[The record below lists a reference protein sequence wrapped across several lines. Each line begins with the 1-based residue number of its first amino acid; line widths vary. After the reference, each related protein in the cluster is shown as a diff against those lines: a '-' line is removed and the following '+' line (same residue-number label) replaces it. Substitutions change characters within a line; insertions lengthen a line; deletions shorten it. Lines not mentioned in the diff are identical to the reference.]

1 MAAMEPAD
9 ESSADYHTI
18 DEADARTLMAALG
31 EGRDL
36 GELEDQLK
44 ALSNRTRL
52 NILAFL
58 RERDLCVHD
67 LSALLK
73 MSQSAVSHQLKEL
86 RNQELVSRRREGR
99 VAYYSLADDALES
112 VLERLEGFIEG

>member
-1 MAAMEPAD
+1 MGAMEPAD

-18 DEADARTLMAALG
+18 DEADARTLRSALG
-31 EGRDL
+31 EDRDL
-36 GELEDQLK
+36 SELEGELK

-67 LSALLK
+67 LSALLN

-86 RNQELVSRRREGR
+86 RNQKLVSRRQEGR
-99 VAYYSLADDALES
+99 VAYYSLADEGLES
-112 VLERLEGFIEG
+112 ILDRLRGFIEG